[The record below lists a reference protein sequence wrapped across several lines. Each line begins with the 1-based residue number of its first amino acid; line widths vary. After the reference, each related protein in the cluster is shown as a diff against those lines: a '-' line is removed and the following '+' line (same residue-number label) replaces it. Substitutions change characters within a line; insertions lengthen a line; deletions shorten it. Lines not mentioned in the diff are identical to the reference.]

1 MSAVDDGSVHW
12 SQATSK
18 KGVTFEIGRAINAAG
33 PGTIN
38 AKTDGEGDKPPF
50 GVSVDWTLGSSA
62 WKPTDASVKT
72 TAYISQYALYSYTG
86 ILPYDYILYFTNI
99 GDKNYDYH
107 FHDATGDAYEVK
119 CFGDGDHYVRYKSQK
134 PEILFITGI

>member
-18 KGVTFEIGRAINAAG
+18 KGITFEIGRAINAAG

-38 AKTDGEGDKPPF
+38 AKTDGNGDKPAF
-50 GVSVDWTLGSSA
+50 GVSVDWRLGSSA
-62 WKPTDASVKT
+62 WEPTDASVEA

-86 ILPYDYILYFTNI
+86 ILPYDYIIYFTNV

-107 FHDATGDAYEVK
+107 FYDATGDAYEVN
-119 CFGDGDHYVRYKSQK
+119 CFGDGGHYVRFKSEK
-134 PEILFITGI
+134 PEILFITGN